1 MSRCRGSCASTSTS
15 DVRPATP
22 PEIASAASANISKLQ
37 EEDSNMPVL
46 DRKELEES
54 PLSDLHAIAS
64 ELGIEGYRRLRRDDL
79 IDALA
84 GDGGSSSKEE
94 AADDKPK
101 PKPRSRSRSRTK
113 KTEGKPAASKAEA
126 KKEEPEP
133 EVEDDDE
140 TEVRGGVLDILPNG
154 SGFMRPDAFAHSRED
169 VYVSPAQ
176 IRRCELRA
184 GDEVEGPVRSPRRNE
199 RHPSLVRVDK
209 VNGGDAEQPGERP
222 RFEDLTP
229 VFPSQPL
236 TGPDGLDAAP
246 FGRGS

>member
-1 MSRCRGSCASTSTS
+1 
-15 DVRPATP
+15 
-22 PEIASAASANISKLQ
+22 
-37 EEDSNMPVL
+37 MPVL

-113 KTEGKPAASKAEA
+113 KTEEKPAASKAEA

-209 VNGGDAEQPGERP
+209 VNGTEQESADTDRK
-222 RFEDLTP
+222 RFDDLTP
-229 VFPSQPL
+229 VFASQAL
-236 TGPDGLDAAP
+236 KAPDGLDA
-246 FGRGS
+246 